1 MRLATLLLLSCV
13 LAVTVMAKTK
23 QAADGADKIV
33 RASAAALAAYCAR
46 HGVRGGF
53 VCHDE
58 SEDVLLVSEDGFSE
72 DPKAVCWRLLDAKG

>member
-1 MRLATLLLLSCV
+1 MGRESFSQGSRFRKKVYGGYLTS
-13 LAVTVMAKTK
+13 
-23 QAADGADKIV
+23 
-33 RASAAALAAYCAR
+33 AR

-72 DPKAVCWRLLDAKG
+72 DQKTPCWRLLDAKG

>member
-1 MRLATLLLLSCV
+1 MGLESCSHGSSFRKKV
-13 LAVTVMAKTK
+13 CGGYLT
-23 QAADGADKIV
+23 
-33 RASAAALAAYCAR
+33 SAR

-72 DPKAVCWRLLDAKG
+72 DPKAACWRLLDAQG

>member
-1 MRLATLLLLSCV
+1 MGETWVVEVKGGFTPSGQSENIDVYAE
-13 LAVTVMAKTK
+13 KK
-23 QAADGADKIV
+23 
-33 RASAAALAAYCAR
+33 AAALAAYCAR

-72 DPKAVCWRLLDAKG
+72 DPKAPCWRLLDAKG